1 MAASARSSASS
12 RSRSTRTSR
21 SFARS
26 YADDD
31 EEEEHV
37 YKGSQDVRLSN
48 RSLGAVPPFVMDKS
62 DMRLLD
68 LSNNKLT
75 ILPNLLV
82 WRSEATLR
90 SLFVQSN
97 LLVALPPEICRC
109 QALQDLRVSN
119 NQLAL
124 LPEALG
130 TLGMLNRLDVQG
142 NRLIN
147 LPHSLSSL
155 QDLRVRPN

>member
-1 MAASARSSASS
+1 M
-12 RSRSTRTSR
+12 
-21 SFARS
+21 
-26 YADDD
+26 
-31 EEEEHV
+31 
-37 YKGSQDVRLSN
+37 
-48 RSLGAVPPFVMDKS
+48 
-62 DMRLLD
+62 
-68 LSNNKLT
+68 
-75 ILPNLLV
+75 
-82 WRSEATLR
+82 
-90 SLFVQSN
+90 
-97 LLVALPPEICRC
+97 
-109 QALQDLRVSN
+109 SN